1 MGALGSLALALV
13 VSSGAG
19 RGDLTRLYIDVLASL
34 QIESV
39 SRKPEA
45 RIEAADIYV
54 ITEGDIPRSGMTP
67 VPDALRLSPGLQASP
82 PPPPPQ
88 EYEVKAAFLYHFAHL
103 VDWPA
108 PSAPGAP
115 FVIAVVGFDPFG
127 AALDEVLAGRS
138 VRGQPVRI
146 QRFADATQ
154 IDRAPIHM
162 LFVGQGGDKHAR
174 RALSAVA
181 GQPVLTVGESQRFA
195 QRGGM
200 IRFRVTAEG
209 RVAFDINLRRAEQS
223 GLHLSSQL
231 LKLARIVGPPR

>member
-1 MGALGSLALALV
+1 MSALGSLVLALAIA
-13 VSSGAG
+13 SAEK
-19 RGDLTRLYIDVLASL
+19 GDLTCLSIDELASL
-34 QIESV
+34 KVVTV
-39 SRKPEA
+39 SRKTEA
-45 RIEAADIYV
+45 GIDAPGAILV
-54 ITEGDIPRSGMTP
+54 ITEEDIPRSGFTT
-67 VPDALRLSPGLQASP
+67 VPDALRLSPDAQAS
-82 PPPPPQ
+82 PPPQ

-108 PSAPGAP
+108 PSAPREP
-115 FVIAVVGFDPFG
+115 FVIAVVGYDPFG
-127 AALDEVLAGRS
+127 ATLDEVLAGRS

-146 QRFADATQ
+146 QRVADAAQ
-154 IDRAPIHM
+154 IDGARIHM
-162 LFVGQGGDKHAR
+162 LFVGRGSDKHVR

-200 IRFRVTAEG
+200 IRFRVTADG

-223 GLHLSSQL
+223 GLRLSSQL